1 MGWLLAITLIAIDQL
16 SKIWASTSLA
26 GQPAIPVIPGFFQL
40 SYVRNFGAAF
50 GILQNQRVIFLIL
63 TLTFVAGVVYVM
75 KRYRFRTPFMIF
87 VMGLTGGAVGNLID
101 RMFRGYVVDFF
112 DVRFGQIYDFPVF
125 NIADICIV
133 VSTILIAIW
142 VIFREEEIFVNEE

>member
-1 MGWLLAITLIAIDQL
+1 M
-16 SKIWASTSLA
+16 
-26 GQPAIPVIPGFFQL
+26 
-40 SYVRNFGAAF
+40 SYVKNYGAAF

-63 TLTFVAGVVYVM
+63 TVTFVAGVIYVM
-75 KRYRFRTPFMIF
+75 KRYRFRTPFMILL
-87 VMGLTGGAVGNLID
+87 MILTGGAVGNLID

-112 DVRFGQIYDFPVF
+112 DIRFGQLYDFPVF

-142 VIFREEEIFVNEE
+142 VIFREKEIFSNED